1 MSPLIIYFYNDL
13 INNCFVY
20 SYSDNAN
27 VPFFLPPVSFSRI
40 DSVQNNIFKKDAG
53 ENNANN
59 NIIGV
64 TRMRRGTQAK
74 YVNFDLKDPLP
85 QKPNEMALKLMEVK
99 MISLDKYELI
109 KEVSLTNTI
118 HNHADE

>member
-1 MSPLIIYFYNDL
+1 M
-13 INNCFVY
+13 Y

-74 YVNFDLKDPLP
+74 YVNFDLKDPVP
-85 QKPNEMALKLMEVK
+85 QKPNENAHKLMEVK
-99 MISLDKYELI
+99 MISQDKYELI
-109 KEVSLTNTI
+109 KEV
-118 HNHADE
+118 